1 MAGMEWAGTT
11 WRFIHEYSF
20 YVDMHEH
27 ASADAQA
34 AFHSILREL
43 PRLLPCE
50 ECRGHLEAHLAL
62 HPLPAPQCSASCE
75 FPNARYCADLHNAVN
90 VRQGKPVL
98 PFDQV
103 HAMYVGSVPPAC
115 PAGPI
120 ADMEWAGTTWGFI
133 HQYSFYVDMHEHA
146 SADAQAAFH
155 SILRA
160 LPRLLPCEEC
170 RGHFAAHLALHPLPA
185 PQCSATCEFP
195 NARFCVDLRNAVHA
209 PPGKPG
215 LPFDLVHAIYVGAA
229 PPACPAITAGP
240 MTALDARRGTRSGT
254 WSQPRQREA
263 KQTILLAV
271 ALGVAVL
278 VVLMAV
284 LQVAWI
290 ATHRGN

>member
-50 ECRGHLEAHLAL
+50 ECRGHLAAHLAL

-75 FPNARYCADLHNAVN
+75 FPNARYCVDLHNAVN

-103 HAMYVGSVPPAC
+103 HAMYVGS
-115 PAGPI
+115 
-120 ADMEWAGTTWGFI
+120 
-133 HQYSFYVDMHEHA
+133 
-146 SADAQAAFH
+146 
-155 SILRA
+155 
-160 LPRLLPCEEC
+160 
-170 RGHFAAHLALHPLPA
+170 
-185 PQCSATCEFP
+185 
-195 NARFCVDLRNAVHA
+195 
-209 PPGKPG
+209 
-215 LPFDLVHAIYVGAA
+215 A
-229 PPACPAITAGP
+229 PPACPATGSV
-240 MTALDARRGTRSGT
+240 MVHGTGSGT
-254 WSQPRQREA
+254 WPQQRET
-263 KQTILLAV
+263 KQTLLLGV
-271 ALGVAVL
+271 AISVAVL

-284 LQVAWI
+284 LQVAWL
-290 ATHRGN
+290 ATRRRGSY